1 MPPTNIG
8 EKAHEHRFKTDIKRH
23 TVVYTRMKVYPIT
36 ITFIASG
43 LGLFLIQSVFLT
55 VNTAWYNAVGNIASA
70 ALIGG
75 LLTLL
80 QHILMKEGEEE
91 RLRELFGISIAIQ
104 KSGLTNILTDSSE
117 FHYHDIIVNS
127 TQFHVIMNDGQRWV
141 GNHSPALEER
151 FNKKGTVTEFYFVN
165 PDGPFCAPLAQKT
178 DTTCDLL
185 KLKIESTVDLLK
197 RTYEK
202 TSRSGSLKIY
212 YLKNYPTQTLFYTE
226 KTVIVTPYQ
235 TSSGRNV
242 IPLYEYHFKE
252 DVDSIGSYLFKD
264 LDKVRKESLLIY
276 GDNQI
281 PNR

>member
-1 MPPTNIG
+1 MKI
-8 EKAHEHRFKTDIKRH
+8 
-23 TVVYTRMKVYPIT
+23 YTIT
-36 ITFIASG
+36 ITFIAIG
-43 LGLFLIQSVFLT
+43 IGLFLVQSVFLT

-80 QHILMKEGEEE
+80 QQIFMKKGEEE
-91 RLRELFGISIAIQ
+91 RLREMFGISSAIQ

-127 TQFHVIMNDGQRWV
+127 SQFCVIMNDGQRWV

-151 FNKKGTVTEFYFVN
+151 FNKKGTVTEFYFVD
-165 PDGPFCAPLAQKT
+165 PDGLFSAPLAQKT
-178 DTTCDLL
+178 DTTCANL
-185 KLKIESTVDLLK
+185 KIKIESTIDLLK

-202 TSRSGSLKIY
+202 TSKSGILKIY

-226 KTVIVTPYQ
+226 NTVIVTPYQ

-242 IPLYEYHFKE
+242 IPLYEYHYKE
-252 DVDSIGSYLFKD
+252 DVNSIGSYLFKD
-264 LDKVRKESLLIY
+264 LKKVRNESQMIY
-276 GDNQI
+276 G
-281 PNR
+281 

>member
-1 MPPTNIG
+1 
-8 EKAHEHRFKTDIKRH
+8 
-23 TVVYTRMKVYPIT
+23 MKYYSIT
-36 ITFIASG
+36 ITFIAIG
-43 LGLFLIQSVFLT
+43 LALFLIQAGYLT

-80 QHILMKEGEEE
+80 QQILMKKGEEE
-91 RLRELFGISIAIQ
+91 RLRELFGISSAIQ
-104 KSGLTNILTDSSE
+104 KSGLTNILTDSTE

-127 TQFHVIMNDGQRWV
+127 KQFYVIINDGQRWV

-151 FNKKGTVTEFYFVN
+151 FNKKGTMTEFYFVK
-165 PDGPFCAPLAQKT
+165 PDGLFSAPLAQKT
-178 DTTCDLL
+178 DTSCELL
-185 KLKIESTVDLLK
+185 KLKIESTVELLK

-202 TSRSGSLKIY
+202 SSRSGSLKIY

-226 KTVIVTPYQ
+226 NTVIVTPYQ

-252 DVDSIGSYLFKD
+252 NIDSIGSYLFKD

-276 GDNQI
+276 GEI
-281 PNR
+281 